1 MILLIRRYI
10 KYTVTSGVG
19 AVIEVLVLWLLSD
32 FVFHKGYLLEYI
44 VSPVIAFQCSVPVNY
59 IISYYYVW
67 KDREVPREHRPGHY
81 RLHQFLWFSLWTT
94 MVFVVRLGALLA
106 IEAYLGWNVVL
117 CSLLAMVISGLL
129 NFVISNQWVF
139 SRQSDK

>member
-1 MILLIRRYI
+1 MSSVISRYI
-10 KYTVTSGVG
+10 KYTVTSCAG
-19 AVIEVLVLWLLSD
+19 AAIEVLVLWLLSD
-32 FVFHKGYLLEYI
+32 FVFREGYWQEYI
-44 VSPVIAFQCSVPVNY
+44 ASPIIAFQCSVPVNY
-59 IISYYYVW
+59 LISYHYVW
-67 KDREVPREHRPGHY
+67 KDREVPRECRPGHY
-81 RLHQFLWFSLWTT
+81 RLHQFLWFAFWTT

-139 SRQSDK
+139 SRQSNK